1 MDIDMEENENNNNN
15 TDKEKKEESNTNSII
30 FHNDEDDQ
38 HDDHEINSDAMLI
51 DSIDSNDEL
60 EEPEEEP
67 EEEETNN
74 TYINDYEEM
83 EGYGG
88 DNNNRRYK
96 VQVTE
101 IIINENDNNIF
112 PNKKNKRIEYTIREG
127 GSGSLSV
134 PSLQDL
140 LAL

>member
-1 MDIDMEENENNNNN
+1 
-15 TDKEKKEESNTNSII
+15 
-30 FHNDEDDQ
+30 
-38 HDDHEINSDAMLI
+38 MLI

-60 EEPEEEP
+60 EEPEEE

-83 EGYGG
+83 EGYG

-112 PNKKNKRIEYTIREG
+112 PE
-127 GSGSLSV
+127 
-134 PSLQDL
+134 
-140 LAL
+140 

>member
-1 MDIDMEENENNNNN
+1 
-15 TDKEKKEESNTNSII
+15 
-30 FHNDEDDQ
+30 
-38 HDDHEINSDAMLI
+38 MLI

-112 PNKKNKRIEYTIREG
+112 PE
-127 GSGSLSV
+127 
-134 PSLQDL
+134 
-140 LAL
+140 